1 MPKPSTNQPI
11 KAGTKQDRRRER
23 REEQLRQAAAQRR
36 ATRLRWIVV
45 GVIIAAAVL
54 TVASFLYFTHSS
66 TSATTAATATQAA
79 PTVTSAS
86 TPANAGAQQALSP
99 AVDNVQCNA
108 SEQLTYHVH
117 AHLSLYINGKAVP
130 VSQYVGIT
138 NACFYWLHTHDTSGV
153 IHIEAPQQTT
163 FTLGNFLHLWKQQFS
178 QLQYPSQ
185 LDNTSSWQ
193 AYVDGKAYSGD
204 FNAIPLNPHALI
216 TLAYHSPG
224 VKPDTIYNWNGL

>member
-1 MPKPSTNQPI
+1 MPKPSTNQPL

-36 ATRLRWIVV
+36 ATRLRWIVG

-54 TVASFLYFTHSS
+54 TAASFLYFTHGS
-66 TSATTAATATQAA
+66 TTSTTATQAA
-79 PTVTSAS
+79 PTATSAS
-86 TPANAGAQQALSP
+86 TPANTGAQQGLSP
-99 AVDNVQCNA
+99 AVDNVQCNS

-153 IHIEAPQQTT
+153 IHIEAPQQMT
-163 FTLGNFLHLWKQQFS
+163 FTLGNFFHLWKQQFS
-178 QLQYPSQ
+178 QLQYPTQ
-185 LDNTSSWQ
+185 LDNTSGWQ
-193 AYVDGKAYSGD
+193 AYVDGKPYSGD
-204 FNAIPLNPHALI
+204 FNAIPLIPHALI
-216 TLAYHSPG
+216 TLAYKSPG
-224 VKPDTIYNWNGL
+224 VKPDTIYSWNGL

>member
-1 MPKPSTNQPI
+1 MPKPTTNQPI
-11 KAGTKQDRRRER
+11 KSGTKQDRRRER

-36 ATRLRWIVV
+36 TARIRWIVV
-45 GVIIAAAVL
+45 GVIVAAAVL
-54 TVASFLYFTHSS
+54 TVASFLYFTHGS
-66 TSATTAATATQAA
+66 TTATTATQAA
-79 PTVTSAS
+79 PTATSAS
-86 TPANAGAQQALSP
+86 TPTDTSAQQMLSP
-99 AVDNVQCNA
+99 AVDNVQCNS

-117 AHLSLYINGKAVP
+117 AHLSLSINGKAVP

-153 IHIEAPQQTT
+153 IHIEAPQQMT

-178 QLQYPSQ
+178 QLQYPAQ
-185 LDNTSSWQ
+185 LDNTSGWQ
-193 AYVDGKAYSGD
+193 AYVDGKPYSGD

>member
-1 MPKPSTNQPI
+1 MPKPSTNQLI

-45 GVIIAAAVL
+45 GVIIVAAVL
-54 TVASFLYFTHSS
+54 TVASFLYFTHGSS
-66 TSATTAATATQAA
+66 TATTATQAA
-79 PTVTSAS
+79 PTATSAS
-86 TPANAGAQQALSP
+86 TPVNTAAQQSLSP
-99 AVDNVQCNA
+99 AVDNVQCNS

-178 QLQYPSQ
+178 QLQYPTQ
-185 LDNTSSWQ
+185 LDNASGWQ
-193 AYVDGKAYSGD
+193 AYVDGKPYSGD

>member
-1 MPKPSTNQPI
+1 MPKPSTNQSM
-11 KAGTKQDRRRER
+11 KVGTKQDRRRER

-45 GVIIAAAVL
+45 GVIVAAAVL
-54 TVASFLYFTHSS
+54 TLASFLYFTRGS
-66 TSATTAATATQAA
+66 TTAASATPVAPTATS
-79 PTVTSAS
+79 TS
-86 TPANAGAQQALSP
+86 TPANTSAQQSLSP
-99 AVDNVQCNA
+99 AVDNVQCNS

-178 QLQYPSQ
+178 QLQYPAQ
-185 LDNTSSWQ
+185 LDTTSGWQ
-193 AYVDGKAYSGD
+193 SYVDGKPYSGD

>member
-1 MPKPSTNQPI
+1 MPKPSTNQSI

-54 TVASFLYFTHSS
+54 TLASFLYFTHSS
-66 TSATTAATATQAA
+66 TSATTATQAA

-86 TPANAGAQQALSP
+86 TPANAGAQQALNP

-185 LDNTSSWQ
+185 LDNTSGWQ
-193 AYVDGKAYSGD
+193 AYVDGKPYSGN

-224 VKPDTIYNWNGL
+224 VKPDTLYNWNGL

>member
-117 AHLSLYINGKAVP
+117 AHLSLYINWKAVP

-163 FTLGNFLHLWKQQFS
+163 FTL
-178 QLQYPSQ
+178 
-185 LDNTSSWQ
+185 
-193 AYVDGKAYSGD
+193 
-204 FNAIPLNPHALI
+204 
-216 TLAYHSPG
+216 
-224 VKPDTIYNWNGL
+224 